1 LGLAKADAMSQRT
14 WVCIPCGKS
23 FRRGQEVD
31 SVHGPACKELCE
43 YVHWK
48 ILVPSPSRRKTWDQ
62 FWDKYRAEKKLLDSF
77 NRGELQE
84 SVTLELLNMVLKVG

>member
-1 LGLAKADAMSQRT
+1 MSQRT

-23 FRRGQEVD
+23 FRRGQEND
-31 SVHGPACKELCE
+31 SVHCPAYKELCE

-48 ILVPSPSRRKTWDQ
+48 IHVPSPSRRKAWDQ

-77 NRGELQE
+77 NRGELHE
-84 SVTLELLNMVLKVG
+84 SVTFELLNMVLKVG